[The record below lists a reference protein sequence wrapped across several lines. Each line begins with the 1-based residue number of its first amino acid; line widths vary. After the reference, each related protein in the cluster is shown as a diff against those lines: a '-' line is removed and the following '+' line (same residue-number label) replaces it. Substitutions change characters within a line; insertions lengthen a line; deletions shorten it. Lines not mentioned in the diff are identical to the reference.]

1 MRSSGIL
8 VSVALLAL
16 AGCATSRSDVVAYNP
31 EGFAAP
37 DAAPIEALA
46 SDYRIAPLDKILVTV
61 FQVQQLSGEYQVDLT
76 GKIGMP
82 LIGAVDAVNLTT
94 TELQERLK
102 QRLSANYLKNP
113 DVIVGVVA
121 ATGSNVTIEGAV
133 RRPGVYP
140 NFGRMTLLQ
149 AMAVGGGL
157 DPTANEK
164 RVFVFRQVDGQ
175 RMIAGFDLQTIRRG
189 QEPDPEIYRGDIIV
203 VEGSRMKET
212 WAQTLQTVQVFGLFR
227 PI

>member
-1 MRSSGIL
+1 MKNSVSL
-8 VSVALLAL
+8 VVLAALVLSA
-16 AGCATSRSDVVAYNP
+16 CSTSRSDLVEYNP
-31 EGFAAP
+31 EGFDAP
-37 DAAPIEALA
+37 DPPAIEMLA
-46 SDYRIAPLDKILVTV
+46 SDYRIAPLDKIYVTV
-61 FQVQQLSGEYQVDLT
+61 FQVEKLSGEYQVDLT

-82 LIGAVDAVNLTT
+82 LIGSVVAVNLTT

-102 QRLSANYLKNP
+102 ERLSVNFLKNP
-113 DVIVGVVA
+113 DVTVGILA

-140 NFGRMTLLQ
+140 NFGKMTLLQ

-164 RVFVFRQVDGQ
+164 RVFIFRKIDGQ
-175 RMIAGFDLQTIRRG
+175 RMIAGFDLSTIRRG
-189 QEPDPEIYRGDIIV
+189 KEPDPEIYRGDIIV
-203 VEGSRMKET
+203 VEGSKMKET
-212 WAQTLQTVQVFGLFR
+212 WAQTIQGFQTFSIFR